1 MIKQVAA
8 PEASAGEGPYS
19 QGIVAGGFVF
29 VSGQGP
35 LDPATGAIVG
45 ETIEEQAEL
54 TMRNVRHIVEAAGSD
69 MSRVV
74 KVCVY
79 LADMGHF
86 HRFNSVYR
94 TFFGTPLP
102 ARTCIGAQLDDI
114 LVEIDAIAVVS
125 EPAGGTR
132 HE

>member
-1 MIKQVAA
+1 MIKQVVA

-19 QGIVAGGFVF
+19 QGIIANGFVF

-45 ETIEEQAEL
+45 STIEEQAEATL
-54 TMRNVRHIVEAAGSD
+54 RNVKQIVEAAGSD
-69 MSRVV
+69 ISFVA

-86 HRFNSVYR
+86 HRFNEVY
-94 TFFGTPLP
+94 TQYFGKPLP
-102 ARTCIGAQLDDI
+102 ARTCVGAQLDDI
-114 LVEIDAIAVVS
+114 LVEVDAIAVVRD
-125 EPAGGTR
+125 AGR
-132 HE
+132 EASHE